1 MRPTARQGRVGIAA
15 PPPGPRRYDRQ
26 VHEPARQVA
35 TPQEVRLCRAPD
47 GVRIAYARHGSGP
60 PLVIAACWL
69 SHLQYDWQSPVWR
82 HFVAEVGEI
91 ATVVRYDERGHGL
104 SDWDVDDFG
113 LEARVADLE
122 AVVDHAGLDRFA
134 LMAMSQGGP
143 VAIAYAARHP
153 ERVSRL
159 LFYGSYAA
167 AFRDP
172 TPEDLELNA
181 TFEQLL
187 KVGWARPDSVFR
199 RVFTSLM
206 IPGATEEQMRW
217 LDELQR
223 VSVSAENA
231 VVARRQRG
239 QANVVDLLA
248 ELDTPTLVLHSR
260 DDRMNGF
267 EEGRFL
273 ASRIAGARLVALES
287 SNHILLEDEPAWP
300 VFLNEVAAFLEPDR
314 QPASRPAGID
324 VVAVLSPRELEV
336 LKLAADG
343 QDNDTI
349 ARTLTLSVRTI
360 ERHLHN
366 IYAKLEIHGKS
377 ARAAAVSRL
386 LTRA

>member
-1 MRPTARQGRVGIAA
+1 M
-15 PPPGPRRYDRQ
+15 
-26 VHEPARQVA
+26 HEQARQVA